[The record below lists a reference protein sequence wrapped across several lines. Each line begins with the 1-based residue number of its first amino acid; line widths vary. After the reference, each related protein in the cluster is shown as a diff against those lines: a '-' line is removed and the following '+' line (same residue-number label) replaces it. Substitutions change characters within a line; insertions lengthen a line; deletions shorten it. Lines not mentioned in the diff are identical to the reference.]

1 MIRFKEGL
9 NKWAT
14 LPCLSPTSGETLST
28 LPHNRSLISV
38 SLTKLSAELSRVV
51 KTPEVVKRLSVETDL
66 VGSTPAEF
74 ARHVN
79 TETERWRVLLKT
91 IGVTLDE

>member
-1 MIRFKEGL
+1 MTLRQSRLQIFFCTPPPPFLTSIGGRWPVIR
-9 NKWAT
+9 
-14 LPCLSPTSGETLST
+14 LSK
-28 LPHNRSLISV
+28 R
-38 SLTKLSAELSRVV
+38 SAELSRVV

-79 TETERWRVLLKT
+79 TETERWRALLKT

>member
-1 MIRFKEGL
+1 M
-9 NKWAT
+9 
-14 LPCLSPTSGETLST
+14 
-28 LPHNRSLISV
+28 
-38 SLTKLSAELSRVV
+38 V
-51 KTPEVVKRLSVETDL
+51 KTPEVMKRLSVETDP

-79 TETERWRVLLKT
+79 AETERWRVLMKT

>member
-1 MIRFKEGL
+1 M
-9 NKWAT
+9 
-14 LPCLSPTSGETLST
+14 
-28 LPHNRSLISV
+28 
-38 SLTKLSAELSRVV
+38 V

-66 VGSTPAEF
+66 VGSTPAKF